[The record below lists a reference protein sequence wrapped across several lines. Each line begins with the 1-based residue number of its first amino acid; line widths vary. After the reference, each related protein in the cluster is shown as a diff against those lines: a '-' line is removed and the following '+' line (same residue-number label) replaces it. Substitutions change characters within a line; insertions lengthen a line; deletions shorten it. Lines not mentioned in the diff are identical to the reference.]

1 MSWQKNSNNKS
12 DVGGEFWSVSLRKDI
27 ALLSD
32 YTTAESS
39 VSSARR
45 QQGEYAEAEVGFVR
59 FSSQACSLWSTI
71 SNWKCVMSHSVVH
84 FIFLL
89 SAIRSLIVLT
99 LSTHTCATDDWFIS
113 KFTIIS
119 ALYDC
124 KCTMNLIM
132 FQKGK
137 CVTAVF
143 HHQLMR
149 RIVVRVFASGYF
161 PFRDFYPFELSG
173 SSESELQALQN
184 KCLSISQDFLRNIS
198 LLKYLLTDGWCE
210 KILKMCVCLFFF

>member
-1 MSWQKNSNNKS
+1 MS
-12 DVGGEFWSVSLRKDI
+12 R
-27 ALLSD
+27 
-32 YTTAESS
+32 
-39 VSSARR
+39 
-45 QQGEYAEAEVGFVR
+45 
-59 FSSQACSLWSTI
+59 
-71 SNWKCVMSHSVVH
+71 SVVH

-119 ALYDC
+119 ALYDF

-143 HHQLMR
+143 HHELMR
-149 RIVVRVFASGYF
+149 RIVFALGCF
-161 PFRDFYPFELSG
+161 PFRDFYPFSRSG
-173 SSESELQALQN
+173 SSESKLQALQS
-184 KCLSISQDFLRNIS
+184 KCLSISHDFLRNIYP
-198 LLKYLLTDGWCE
+198 LKYLLTDGWCKE
-210 KILKMCVCLFFF
+210 ILKMCVCFFFSFFFLNLG